1 MVDGAVGAF
10 EDDGSPRMVSTPW
23 FDEAIP
29 MTQAAE
35 IGTRKVIDEHST
47 VGIVMTTDGTI
58 TNIPRESYID
68 AENRVITE
76 LKALGKPFIVL
87 LNSATPDAPDTQ
99 ALQAELAE
107 RHNVTCVPVN
117 CLELDGDDV
126 SNIIGSVLY
135 EFPLTEIGVHL
146 PAWVDALPIEHPVKS
161 GLIGAILDNCRSATR
176 IRDVE
181 SAISNIGS
189 FESVSYAGVREIA
202 PGTGAVIA
210 EIELP
215 RELFY
220 KTLSDRSGFEVL
232 DDGDLMSLL
241 TDMSSVKH
249 EYDRI
254 KDALDDVKSTGY
266 GIVYPDRDEL
276 KLEEPEIV
284 RHGSKYG
291 VKLKASAPS
300 IHMILANIETEVSPV
315 VGGERQSEEIIS
327 YLLQEFEGDTG
338 KIWSSNIFGKSLY
351 DIANEGLQNK
361 IKRMPEEA
369 QDKIGTT
376 VRRIVNEGSGGMIC
390 ILL

>member
-1 MVDGAVGAF
+1 
-10 EDDGSPRMVSTPW
+10 
-23 FDEAIP
+23 
-29 MTQAAE
+29 
-35 IGTRKVIDEHST
+35 
-47 VGIVMTTDGTI
+47 
-58 TNIPRESYID
+58 
-68 AENRVITE
+68 
-76 LKALGKPFIVL
+76 
-87 LNSATPDAPDTQ
+87 
-99 ALQAELAE
+99 
-107 RHNVTCVPVN
+107 
-117 CLELDGDDV
+117 
-126 SNIIGSVLY
+126 
-135 EFPLTEIGVHL
+135 
-146 PAWVDALPIEHPVKS
+146 
-161 GLIGAILDNCRSATR
+161 LDNCRSATR

-181 SAISNIGS
+181 SAVSNIGN

-202 PGTGAVIA
+202 PGTGAVTA